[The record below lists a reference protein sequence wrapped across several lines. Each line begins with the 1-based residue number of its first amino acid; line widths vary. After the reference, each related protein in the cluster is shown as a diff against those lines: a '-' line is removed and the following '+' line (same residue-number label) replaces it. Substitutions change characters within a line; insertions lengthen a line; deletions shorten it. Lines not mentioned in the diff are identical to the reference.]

1 MGGRSFVDPPV
12 NAEFEASIMM
22 VELRTISGESFYP
35 LVAVQN
41 RTVVGANVVPRWSSK
56 VHCAVRPAVDCAFA
70 GMTDRNNAKEINH
83 RFKNPLDAPIG
94 SPIDCAATCDPVR

>member
-35 LVAVQN
+35 LVVVQN
-41 RTVVGANVVPRWSSK
+41 RTVVAADAVVNAVPR
-56 VHCAVRPAVDCAFA
+56 
-70 GMTDRNNAKEINH
+70 
-83 RFKNPLDAPIG
+83 
-94 SPIDCAATCDPVR
+94 